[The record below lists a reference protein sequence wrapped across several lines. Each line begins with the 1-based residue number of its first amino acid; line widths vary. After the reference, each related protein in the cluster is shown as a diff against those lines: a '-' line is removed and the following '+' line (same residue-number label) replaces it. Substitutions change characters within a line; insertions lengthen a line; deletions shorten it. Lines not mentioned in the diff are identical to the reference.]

1 MTGPAQLVESSA
13 PSSSEPMKFNEGM
26 NVMKNVKIEDG
37 VVVGTSGDKLTN
49 TNPIA
54 RYLLN
59 NFDNKLLELVRQQP
73 ADSILEIGCGEGHV
87 TQLLLDHTKATIL
100 ATDISKSLIES
111 AKVRMRD
118 PRIEF
123 RAVKLEETVIDH
135 QPDLLVCCEVLE
147 HLDDP
152 HAGLQR
158 LAAFRAERNIL
169 SVPREPIFRGM
180 NFARGAYVK
189 DFGNSPGHLHHWSKS
204 GFIRLVSQYFDV
216 QETRSPLP
224 WTMVLCKPK
233 S

>member
-1 MTGPAQLVESSA
+1 
-13 PSSSEPMKFNEGM
+13 
-26 NVMKNVKIEDG
+26 MKNIKIEDG

-54 RYLLN
+54 RYLMR
-59 NFDNKLLELVRQQP
+59 NFDHKLLELIRQQ
-73 ADSILEIGCGEGHV
+73 AASSILEIGCGEGHV
-87 TQLLLDHTKATIL
+87 TEILLQHTQAKIL
-100 ATDISKSLIES
+100 ATDISHSLIKS
-111 AKVRMRD
+111 ARARMQD

-123 RAVKLEETVIDH
+123 RAVKLEETDIDF

-147 HLDDP
+147 HLEDP

-158 LAAFRAERNIL
+158 LAAFQAGRYIL

-180 NFARGAYVK
+180 NMARGAYFK

-204 GFIRLVSQYFDV
+204 AFIRLISSYFDV
-216 QETRSPLP
+216 IESRSPLP
-224 WTMVLCKPK
+224 WTMVLCREKL